1 MLRYRVTVLAISLAC
16 GAALRAQNNPLS
28 ADAKAD
34 YARVRDYFIRAAE
47 KMSEANYGF
56 KPAPDVRSFGQIVA
70 HVADDQY
77 NLCAPVLGE
86 TRKAA
91 YSEIEDTLTAKPDLV
106 AALKKAFVYCDSAY
120 DTLTDASAA
129 DMVTFFKGKRPKLS
143 MLNWNTWHTWEHYGN
158 VVVYMRIQG
167 VVPPSGEKK

>member
-1 MLRYRVTVLAISLAC
+1 MNRCSVTVLAIILVG
-16 GAALRAQNNPLS
+16 GAALHAQNNPVS
-28 ADAKAD
+28 TDAKAD

-77 NLCAPVLGE
+77 NLCAPVMSE

-91 YSEIEDTLTAKPDLV
+91 YSEIEETLTAKPDLV
-106 AALKKAFVYCDSAY
+106 AALKKAFAYCNSAY

-158 VVVYMRIQG
+158 VVVYMRIKG

>member
-1 MLRYRVTVLAISLAC
+1 MDRCFVTALAIILAC
-16 GAALRAQNNPLS
+16 GAALQAQNNPLS

-34 YARVRDYFIRAAE
+34 YARARDYFIRAAE
-47 KMSEANYGF
+47 KMPEANYEF

-91 YSEIEDTLTAKPDLV
+91 CSEIENTLTTKTDLV
-106 AALKKAFVYCDSAY
+106 PALKKALVYCDGAY
-120 DTLTDASAA
+120 ETLTDASARTSSRFSRA
-129 DMVTFFKGKRPKLS
+129 SG
-143 MLNWNTWHTWEHYGN
+143 
-158 VVVYMRIQG
+158 
-167 VVPPSGEKK
+167 PSCPC